1 MNKKIEEL
9 AEELLFY
16 TIIPN
21 DELCDE
27 VAEYIINAGYR
38 KQEDVA
44 REIFAEIEEVFFK
57 YADKFSSVGECKLL
71 EPVRQAVLFSINELF
86 VYVDDLKKKYGVTE
100 E

>member
-1 MNKKIEEL
+1 MDKQIEEL

-44 REIFAEIEEVFFK
+44 FEVI
-57 YADKFSSVGECKLL
+57 DKFRDELINIFIDMCFGNDYNKINLL
-71 EPVRQAVLFSINELF
+71 QIGDAIDAVYDSYIAEL
-86 VYVDDLKKKYGVTE
+86 KNKYGVK
-100 E
+100 